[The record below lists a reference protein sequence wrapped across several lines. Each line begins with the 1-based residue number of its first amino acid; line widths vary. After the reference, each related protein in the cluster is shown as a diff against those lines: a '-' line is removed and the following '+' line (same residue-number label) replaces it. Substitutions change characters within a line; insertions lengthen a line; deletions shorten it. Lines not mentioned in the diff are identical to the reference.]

1 MISIGPGTKEVF
13 MKQFEILAS
22 FYSLQ
27 GLGDE
32 ATGLAIV
39 TCALLIG
46 GLFVWQ
52 VTRFLKQQD
61 AEELERERHEENSR

>member
-1 MISIGPGTKEVF
+1 
-13 MKQFEILAS
+13 MKHFEILAS

-39 TCALLIG
+39 ACALPIG
-46 GLFVWQ
+46 GFFVWQ
-52 VTRFLKQQD
+52 VTRFVKKED
-61 AEELERERHEENSR
+61 VEELEQERHYENIP

>member
-13 MKQFEILAS
+13 MKHFEILAS

-27 GLGDE
+27 GLADE

-39 TCALLIG
+39 ACALLIG

-52 VTRFLKQQD
+52 VTRFLKKQD
-61 AEELERERHEENSR
+61 AEELEREQHDENIP